1 MKPFFQVQTLEEVHE
16 RAASVPPLPGER
28 LPLDRALGRTLA
40 HHLTAPHDLPG
51 FARSTMDGYAVIS
64 QDTFGASETSPAYL
78 HLAGHVPMGAAPDF
92 PLEPGQCGRIGT
104 GGMLPRGADAV
115 VMVEYTRS
123 LESGRKRRPVRRTEP
138 GAPSERP
145 LARSEEG
152 AYRAICDRRATPP
165 EALRGVHGDAEC
177 EPVGALVEVTR
188 PVAPGGHVVGPTDD
202 AQEGQV
208 LLPGG
213 QVLQPP
219 DVGLLAALGVD
230 QPEVRRR
237 PRVGIISSGDEVVLL
252 TQSPAPGQVRDVNS
266 YSLSA
271 QVRQAGGEPRPL
283 GLVTDRMEDLCA
295 AVERSM
301 ESDDLTLLSGGSSVG
316 TRDLT
321 AQVFD
326 SFAGSRLLVHG
337 VSVAP
342 GKPFIWAQAGG
353 HHLLG
358 LPGQVTSCIIAF
370 HLFVEP
376 LMERMLGRAALPF
389 ARFGRRRA
397 RLASALPASPGRE
410 TFIRVRLC
418 REGEGWVAEPLFGKS
433 GLLRTLIAAQGLV
446 RVPLGH
452 EGMDAGSPVTVLL
465 FP

>member
-28 LPLDRALGRTLA
+28 LPLDQALGRTLA

-92 PLEPGQCGRIGT
+92 SLRPGQCGRIGT

-123 LESGRKRRPVRRTEP
+123 LEAK
-138 GAPSERP
+138 
-145 LARSEEG
+145 L
-152 AYRAICDRRATPP
+152 I
-165 EALRGVHGDAEC
+165 
-177 EPVGALVEVTR
+177 EVTR
-188 PVAPGGHVVGPTDD
+188 PVAPGGHVVGPADD
-202 AQEGQV
+202 AQQGQV

-213 QVLQPP
+213 QVLRPP

-230 QPEVRRR
+230 QLEVRRR
-237 PRVGIISSGDEVVLL
+237 PRVGIISSGDEVVPL

-271 QVRQAGGEPRPL
+271 QVRQAGGTPRPL

-301 ESDDLTLLSGGSSVG
+301 ENDDLTLLSGGSSVG

-321 AQVFD
+321 AQVFA

-358 LPGQVTSCIIAF
+358 LPGQVTSCMIAF

-376 LMERMLGRAALPF
+376 LMERMLGRTALPF
-389 ARFGRRRA
+389 TRFGMRRA
-397 RLASALPASPGRE
+397 RLANALPASPGRE
-410 TFIRVRLC
+410 TFIRVRLS

-452 EGMDAGSPVTVLL
+452 EGMDAGSAVTVLV